1 MSPAR
6 KPIVKVG
13 PVAAPVVRTAG
24 QGGLAF
30 IAMELVE
37 SYGLYE
43 FDERQWSITLLAA
56 TTFLAWLQ
64 NTIETRRGRKL
75 VGA

>member
-1 MSPAR
+1 MTAR

-24 QGGLAF
+24 QGGA
-30 IAMELVE
+30 AWMVMEAIE
-37 SYGLYE
+37 AYDLYQ
-43 FDERQWSITLLAA
+43 FDERQWSITLLIA
-56 TTFLAWLQ
+56 TTFLSWLQ
-64 NTIETRRGRKL
+64 NTIEQRRGRKL

>member
-1 MSPAR
+1 MTAR
-6 KPIVKVG
+6 KPVVKIG

-24 QGGLAF
+24 QGGAAWMVL
-30 IAMELVE
+30 ELIE
-37 SYGLYE
+37 AYNLYD
-43 FDERQWSITLLAA
+43 FDDRQWSITLLVG
-56 TTFLAWLQ
+56 TTFLSWVQ

>member
-1 MSPAR
+1 VTAR

-24 QGGLAF
+24 QGGLTWVV
-30 IAMELVE
+30 MELIEAYHV
-37 SYGLYE
+37 YN
-43 FDERQWSITLLAA
+43 FDDRQWAITLFAG
-56 TTFLAWLQ
+56 TTFVAWLQ
-64 NTIETRRGRKL
+64 NTIEQRRGRKL